1 MNASS
6 ADNKP
11 ANVYTDG
18 VGRGDPGPGGWAWV
32 VPDGPQASGGAA
44 QTDKNRME
52 LMAIHQALN
61 TLDGPV
67 EVHCDSSYVVNCFK
81 EQWWESWIRRGWRNS
96 DKKPI
101 TNRDLWA
108 QIIEQTQ
115 TRPIAFHR
123 AKPNTANPAHDQ
135 AARLAAQAADQQE
148 TVEEQSLF

>member
-1 MNASS
+1 M
-6 ADNKP
+6 
-11 ANVYTDG
+11 YTDG
-18 VGRGDPGPGGWAWV
+18 VGRGDPGPGGWAWA
-32 VPDGPQASGGAA
+32 VPDGPSASGGAA

-67 EVHCDSSYVVNCFK
+67 EVHLDSSYVVNCFR
-81 EQWWESWIRRGWRNS
+81 EQWWQSWIRRGWRNS

-108 QIIEQTQ
+108 QIIEQVQ
-115 TRPIAFHR
+115 ARPITFYR
-123 AKPNTANPAHDQ
+123 AKPNTGNPSHDQ
-135 AARLAAQAADQQE
+135 ATRLANQGADQQD